1 MSPNVR
7 KIKDQILH
15 KLSADS
21 SGLIWAFCC
30 QKSAQVKALSLSE
43 VSALTKE
50 IELGSVDGFV
60 WLHFNLS
67 QASTERWLR
76 ENTQL
81 PVEFFEALQQGS
93 RSTRVELVD
102 DSLLAVI
109 NDVLHEFSFNPH
121 ETSTLWLSV
130 TPRIVISARR
140 KPLKSVDRLRQS
152 VEAGARMETSVELLT
167 HLLRDQA
174 DVLIGIVRETVSR
187 VDKIEDDLLADRPNY
202 KRANLGNLRRVL
214 VRLQRLMAPEPA
226 ALFRLLQRPPQWID
240 ELDLQD
246 LRQSSEEFSAVLV
259 DMASLQER
267 IKLLQEEIAAMVNE
281 RNSRSL
287 YTLTVFTVM
296 ALPINMIAGLF
307 GMNVAGIPLADHS
320 HGFWMVVSLV
330 ACVTGFVFWALTRQR
345 RDS

>member
-1 MSPNVR
+1 MANTTFQDIFNHQAGLVWGFHFSQGGHGHSIDHADIER
-7 KIKDQILH
+7 SMGELS
-15 KLSADS
+15 SADTS
-21 SGLIWAFCC
+21 DF
-30 QKSAQVKALSLSE
+30 
-43 VSALTKE
+43 
-50 IELGSVDGFV
+50 F

-67 QASTERWLR
+67 QAGTEKWLR
-76 ENTQL
+76 EHIPL

-102 DSLLAVI
+102 DSLLAVV
-109 NDVLHEFSFNPH
+109 NDVLHGFAFNPD

-130 TPRIVISARR
+130 TPHLVISARR
-140 KPLKSVDRLRQS
+140 KPLKSVDRLRQA
-152 VEAGARMETSVELLT
+152 VLAGARLGTSVELLT

-174 DVLIGIVRETVSR
+174 DVLIDIVRETVTR
-187 VDKIEDDLLADRPNY
+187 VDKIEDDLLADRLNY

-307 GMNVAGIPLADHS
+307 GMNVAGIPLAEHAQ
-320 HGFWMVVSLV
+320 GFWIVVSLV
-330 ACVTGFVFWALTRQR
+330 VGVTGMAFWALTRQR
-345 RDS
+345 RDR

>member
-1 MSPNVR
+1 MHPM
-7 KIKDQILH
+7 KDHILQ
-15 KLSADS
+15 KLSADP
-21 SGLIWAFCC
+21 SGLIWAFHC
-30 QKSAQVKALSLSE
+30 QKSAPVKSLSLSE
-43 VSALTKE
+43 VPAISSDIAARKT
-50 IELGSVDGFV
+50 GGFV

-67 QASTERWLR
+67 QAGTEKWLR

-102 DSLLAVI
+102 DSLLAVV

-121 ETSTLWLSV
+121 DTSTLWLSV
-130 TPRIVISARR
+130 TQQLVVSARR
-140 KPLKSVDRLRQS
+140 KPLKSVDRLRQA
-152 VEAGARMETSVELLT
+152 VEAGARLETSVELLT

-174 DVLIGIVRETVSR
+174 DVLIGIVRETVTR
-187 VDKIEDDLLADRPNY
+187 VDKIEDDLLAERLNT

-259 DMASLQER
+259 DMATLQER

-307 GMNVAGIPLADHS
+307 GMNVAGIPLAEHD
-320 HGFWMVVSLV
+320 HGFWMVVGLV
-330 ACVTGFVFWALTRQR
+330 ACVTGIAFWALTRQR
-345 RDS
+345 RDR